1 MAQPSSQSARTTKT
15 KQGMNTDPTAK
26 PEQTAKTSR
35 AEHAYQ
41 QLLNAI
47 LSGQLKPGSRIREV
61 ELAEWLD
68 ISRTPV
74 REAIRRLE
82 SEGLI
87 CIAGHKGMAIAE
99 LDYQAVMELYQM
111 REVLEATAASLA
123 AKHASE
129 PEVFSLREIFQ
140 QEQLQSD
147 PAEQAKTN
155 RAFHNAIYHAAHN
168 RYLLKSL
175 NSLRDAMALL
185 GATTYA
191 LPSRSESALAEHQ
204 RIVQAIEDGD
214 SAAAEQ
220 AARDHIRAAQQARIR
235 ILSGGLSIQADEES
249 PG

>member
-1 MAQPSSQSARTTKT
+1 MPTPSSQYP
-15 KQGMNTDPTAK
+15 Q
-26 PEQTAKTSR
+26 TSR

-41 QLLNAI
+41 QLLSAI
-47 LSGQLKPGSRIREV
+47 ISGELQPGCRIREV
-61 ELAEWLD
+61 ELAEWLN

-74 REAIRRLE
+74 REAVRRLE

-111 REVLEATAASLA
+111 REVLEAAAASLA

-129 PEVFSLREIFQ
+129 PEIYSLGEIFNQEKQ
-140 QEQLQSD
+140 QHHNSAAQ
-147 PAEQAKTN
+147 AEIN

-185 GATTYA
+185 GASTYA
-191 LPSRSESALAEHQ
+191 LPSRGEAALVEHQ
-204 RIVQAIEDGD
+204 RIIEAIEKGD

-220 AARDHIRAAQQARIR
+220 AARDHIRAAQKARIR
-235 ILSGGLSIQADEES
+235 ILTGALSNQDEA
-249 PG
+249 

>member
-1 MAQPSSQSARTTKT
+1 MTTQSSQNP
-15 KQGMNTDPTAK
+15 Q
-26 PEQTAKTSR
+26 TSR

-41 QLLNAI
+41 QLLSAI
-47 LSGQLKPGSRIREV
+47 LSGELQPGSRIREV
-61 ELAEWLD
+61 ELAEWLK

-74 REAIRRLE
+74 REAVRRLE

-111 REVLEATAASLA
+111 REVLEAAAASLA

-129 PEVFSLREIFQ
+129 PEIYSLREIFNQEKQ
-140 QEQLQSD
+140 QHNNST
-147 PAEQAKTN
+147 AQADIN

-185 GATTYA
+185 GSTTYA
-191 LPSRSESALAEHQ
+191 LPSRSEAALVEHQ
-204 RIVQAIEDGD
+204 QIIEAIEKGD
-214 SAAAEQ
+214 SVAAEQ

-235 ILSGGLSIQADEES
+235 ILTGALSNKGET
-249 PG
+249 

>member
-1 MAQPSSQSARTTKT
+1 MTTQSSQ
-15 KQGMNTDPTAK
+15 K
-26 PEQTAKTSR
+26 PQTSR

-41 QLLNAI
+41 KLLSAI
-47 LSGQLKPGSRIREV
+47 LSGELKPGSRIREV
-61 ELAEWLD
+61 ELAEWLK

-74 REAIRRLE
+74 REAVRRLE

-111 REVLEATAASLA
+111 REVLEAAAASLA

-129 PEVFSLREIFQ
+129 PEIYSLREIFNQ
-140 QEQLQSD
+140 EKQEQNNSVVQ
-147 PAEQAKTN
+147 AEIN

-185 GATTYA
+185 GSTTYA
-191 LPSRSESALAEHQ
+191 LPSRSEAALAEHE
-204 RIVQAIEDGD
+204 RIIDAIEKGD
-214 SAAAEQ
+214 AAGADK

-235 ILSGGLSIQADEES
+235 ILTGALSHQTEL
-249 PG
+249 

>member
-1 MAQPSSQSARTTKT
+1 MATQSSHNSQ
-15 KQGMNTDPTAK
+15 
-26 PEQTAKTSR
+26 TSR

-41 QLLNAI
+41 QLLSAI
-47 LSGQLKPGSRIREV
+47 LSGELKPGSRIREV
-61 ELAEWLD
+61 ELAEWLK

-74 REAIRRLE
+74 REAVRRLE

-87 CIAGHKGMAIAE
+87 CTAGHQGMAIAE

-129 PEVFSLREIFQ
+129 PEIYSLREIFNQEKQ
-140 QEQLQSD
+140 QHNNSAAQ
-147 PAEQAKTN
+147 AEIN

-185 GATTYA
+185 GSTTYA
-191 LPSRSESALAEHQ
+191 LPSRSEAALVEHQ
-204 RIVQAIEDGD
+204 RIIEAIEKGD

-235 ILSGGLSIQADEES
+235 ILTGALSNQAEA
-249 PG
+249 

>member
-1 MAQPSSQSARTTKT
+1 MTTQSSQ
-15 KQGMNTDPTAK
+15 NP
-26 PEQTAKTSR
+26 PTSR

-41 QLLNAI
+41 QLLSAI
-47 LSGQLKPGSRIREV
+47 LSGELKPGSRIREV
-61 ELAEWLD
+61 ELAEWLK

-74 REAIRRLE
+74 REAVRRLE

-111 REVLEATAASLA
+111 REVLEAAAASLA

-129 PEVFSLREIFQ
+129 PEIYSLREIFNQEKQ
-140 QEQLQSD
+140 QHNNT
-147 PAEQAKTN
+147 AAQADIN

-185 GATTYA
+185 GASTYA
-191 LPSRSESALAEHQ
+191 LPSRSKAALVEHQ
-204 RIVQAIEDGD
+204 RIIEAIEKGD

-220 AARDHIRAAQQARIR
+220 AARDHIRAAQKARIR
-235 ILSGGLSIQADEES
+235 ILTGALSNKGET
-249 PG
+249 